1 MTLFLTCNAGSSS
14 LKLAL
19 YQMDSGVLR
28 RLAATTLDHPVDPT
42 AALQHWWDGQTAALG
57 LGASTAITP
66 TAIAHRVVHGGDQF
80 GQPVVVDAAVM
91 ESLWQLAPL
100 APLHQPAALD
110 LIAAL
115 AKAFPAATQIACF
128 DTAFH
133 QTQPPLHRLLGLPRA
148 LHQAGIKRYG
158 FHGLSYQ
165 YIAGQLPTLLG
176 KVAEG
181 RVVVAHLGSG
191 ASLCAM
197 HRRQSVASTM
207 GFSALDGLLMAT
219 RCGSLDAGVVLHL
232 LNQGYDH
239 QRLSQLLYKE
249 SGLLG
254 VSGISGDMRDLEA
267 SSDPQAAEA
276 VALFLHRAHQQLA
289 AMVASLGGIDAL
301 VFTAGIGQHSAM
313 VRSRLCQAAAWMGI
327 ELDEAVNA
335 GARADQPVV
344 LSTARSRVVVAM
356 IPTDEEAVM
365 ADALADAVAR
375 LSR

>member
-1 MTLFLTCNAGSSS
+1 MALFLTCNAGSSS
-14 LKLAL
+14 LKLAI

-28 RLAATTLDHPVDPT
+28 RLAATNLDHPVDLP
-42 AALQHWWDGQTAALG
+42 AALQGWWDGQTAALG
-57 LGASTAITP
+57 SAATAP
-66 TAIAHRVVHGGDQF
+66 VAIAHRVVHGGDQF
-80 GQPVVVDAAVM
+80 TQPVVIDPAVM
-91 ESLWQLAPL
+91 ASLWHLAPL
-100 APLHQPAALD
+100 APLHQPAALG
-110 LIAAL
+110 LIEAL
-115 AKAFPAATQIACF
+115 AKTFPVTTQIACF

-133 QTQPPLHRLLGLPRA
+133 QTQPPLHRYLGLPQA
-148 LHQAGIKRYG
+148 MHQAGIKRYG

-165 YIAGQLPTLLG
+165 SIAGQLPQLLG

-197 HRRQSVASTM
+197 HHRQSVASTM

-232 LNQGYDH
+232 LSQGYDQH
-239 QRLSQLLYKE
+239 RLTQLLYKE

-254 VSGISGDMRDLEA
+254 VSGISGDMRDLQA
-267 SSDPQAAEA
+267 SPDSQAAEA

-301 VFTAGIGQHSAM
+301 VFTAGIGQHSVM
-313 VRSRLCQAAAWMGI
+313 VRSRLCQAAAWLGI
-327 ELDEAVNA
+327 DLDDGVNA
-335 GARADQPVV
+335 AANPDKPIV
-344 LSTARSRVVVAM
+344 LSTASSRVVVAM

-365 ADALADAVAR
+365 ADAVAR
-375 LSR
+375 LPAAS